1 MPSDRQA
8 VELTRRYQRQ
18 LALLAARSETA
29 LTNIWDG
36 LGSWDD
42 TDVDRFAMQ
51 ATPTVAGT
59 QRASTALTAGYL
71 ALLLGAAV
79 AVAKAFELPDLRDPF
94 VGYWAALNR
103 GDPWEQAITTGR
115 TRAGTL
121 GVDSVQE
128 AARGTADEIDRG
140 EDRIVGWERVLSGL
154 SCEWCA
160 TVATQRYRTAE
171 SASFGHQR
179 CDCTVVPIIGRQAPG
194 RVINRGLLDQ
204 LKNLGD
210 DATGYVTNDGTPAPR
225 PTPAPVEVP

>member
-1 MPSDRQA
+1 MPSDSQV

-18 LALLAARSETA
+18 LAALAARAETA

-42 TDVDRFAMQ
+42 PDVDRFIEQ
-51 ATPTVAGT
+51 ATPTVAGA
-59 QRASTALTAGYL
+59 QRSSTALTVGYL
-71 ALLLGAAV
+71 ALLLGAAL
-79 AVAKAFELPDLRDPF
+79 AVQKTLELPDLRDPF
-94 VGYWAALNR
+94 IGYWTALSR
-103 GDPWEQAITTGR
+103 GEPWEQAITTGR

-121 GVDSVQE
+121 GLDGVQT
-128 AARGTADEIDRG
+128 AARTTSDEIDQR

-154 SCEWCA
+154 SCEFCA

-179 CDCTVVPIIGRQAPG
+179 CDCTVVPIIGRQDPG

-204 LKNLGD
+204 LKNLDD

-225 PTPAPVEVP
+225 PDAAPVEAP